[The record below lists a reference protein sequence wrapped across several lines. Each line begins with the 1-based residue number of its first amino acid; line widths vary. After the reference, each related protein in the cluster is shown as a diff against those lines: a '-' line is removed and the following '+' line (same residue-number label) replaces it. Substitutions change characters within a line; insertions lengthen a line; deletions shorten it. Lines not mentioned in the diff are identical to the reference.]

1 MRTAGQGQVAVPR
14 ERDHRR
20 RNRFLPG
27 GRFLGR
33 GEKIPRTV
41 TAVERYPDT
50 FPHKGEGIRFL
61 PWARSAHHGFF
72 AQKRGLCV
80 SPEKERNRRN
90 VK

>member
-1 MRTAGQGQVAVPR
+1 MRTAGQGQAAVPR

-27 GRFLGR
+27 SRFLGR

-50 FPHKGEGIRFL
+50 FPRMGRVSGFY
-61 PWARSAHHGFF
+61 HGRVPRTMVFF